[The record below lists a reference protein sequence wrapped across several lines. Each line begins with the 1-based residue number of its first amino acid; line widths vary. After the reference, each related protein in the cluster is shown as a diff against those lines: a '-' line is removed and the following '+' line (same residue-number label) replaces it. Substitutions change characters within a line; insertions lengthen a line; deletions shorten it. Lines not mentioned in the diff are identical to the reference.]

1 MKPINPW
8 LAACLMQT
16 GRDAG
21 IADTC
26 RKAVQT
32 SGGFVKNK
40 LAIFLTLAAA
50 AFYAAPPAAAQDAK
64 PLRIGVFD
72 SRAVAL
78 AYGNSAEFQRTVQ
91 GLRADRDKAKAAN
104 NETRAKE
111 LDTEGQWSQ
120 VRLHQQVF
128 STGPVSGI
136 LAKVADKLPAI
147 AAQAGVALIVSKW
160 EVQFKNPAVETVDV
174 TLPIVKLFAPTDKVL
189 KWIDEMKAQ
198 APIPF
203 EELSLDPKM

>member
-1 MKPINPW
+1 
-8 LAACLMQT
+8 
-16 GRDAG
+16 
-21 IADTC
+21 
-26 RKAVQT
+26 
-32 SGGFVKNK
+32 VKNK
-40 LAIFLTLAAA
+40 LAIILALATA
-50 AFYAAPPAAAQDAK
+50 SCQAAPPAAAQDAK

-72 SRAVAL
+72 SRAIAL

-91 GLRADRDKAKAAN
+91 GLRADHDKAKAAN
-104 NETRAKE
+104 NESRAQE

-174 TLPIVKLFAPTDKVL
+174 TLPIVKLFAPSDKVL

-198 APIPF
+198 PPIPF
-203 EELSLDPKM
+203 EELPLDPKM